1 MVPDHSWGLSES
13 FPGILL
19 LAAGIKTVLWGSGA
33 GRRVNWELLEV
44 TEDENINSRQGYFL
58 GGPVVRNPLAIA
70 GDMDSP
76 PDRER
81 SHMLWDN

>member
-1 MVPDHSWGLSES
+1 MTQKAVNLGN
-13 FPGILL
+13 
-19 LAAGIKTVLWGSGA
+19 LAQ
-33 GRRVNWELLEV
+33 EV